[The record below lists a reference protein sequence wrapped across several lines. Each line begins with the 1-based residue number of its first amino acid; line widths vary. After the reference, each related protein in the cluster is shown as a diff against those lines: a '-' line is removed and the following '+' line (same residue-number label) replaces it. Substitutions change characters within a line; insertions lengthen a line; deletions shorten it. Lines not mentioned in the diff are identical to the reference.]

1 MTITATRLQA
11 LLGARY
17 AIRHELGGGT
27 LAAVFA
33 ADDLRHGRP
42 VAIKLLRPEHATALA
57 AERFDREIQIAARL
71 QHPHIVPLLDSGEA
85 GGLFY
90 LVMPL
95 IEGESLRARLVRE
108 GPLPVRD
115 VLRIIADV
123 ADALAYAHQKGIIH
137 RDIKPDNI
145 LLAGR
150 HALVA
155 DFGVA
160 KAMSE
165 ALGTDRNL
173 TGGVALGTPAYM
185 APEQAT
191 ADPALDHRV
200 DLYAL
205 GILAYELLTGRPP
218 FDGDTPHEVL
228 TAQVFDAPVP
238 VAERRPDTPP
248 ALAALVMRA
257 LQKDPAARWASAD
270 DLLPQIDGLAT
281 PSGGLEPV
289 PAAPAR
295 APRWG
300 RWAAGLTLALA
311 ALVLAVRVVV
321 RRVEATGLPRVT
333 QRQLT
338 FEGSVSAAAPSP
350 EGSLLAYVAET
361 STGDELRVQDLRG
374 GQPVR
379 LAMARDIGGPSW
391 SADGSEVRFDALD
404 STQRYAHYTVP
415 RLGGA
420 TRRLGS
426 LEGTALAPDGQWL
439 ALFPGGSMQL
449 LLVSRATGD
458 TIRRD
463 LTGFL
468 WHSDPALSPVAPKVA
483 FTTAVPAE
491 RRYNVLV
498 CGLPDLEPV
507 SELQDSVPL
516 GMPAWAPDGRR
527 LYYLRTSG
535 ALSDLMMVRLSP
547 RGRAEGPPAVVAAGL
562 SVEPEY
568 NRQLAASGDGRQV
581 VYVRRERWSNLA
593 LVTLAARAEPT
604 MERLLTMGS
613 ALYRAARLSPDGA
626 TIAYVRDRSDGMSLE
641 LQPVRGGASQSLAV
655 RASIL
660 AVAWSPDGQRIA
672 ASVGEQSRVTGV
684 EVFPVEGGEGRP
696 YGGLRPG
703 ASIGWLGDSVV
714 LVTGEGNRRLW
725 RVPLAGGPPSLVPG
739 VDPDSWVFFPFAT
752 PDGRSLRYYQNFGG
766 GRWGISHLDLATGQ
780 LRLLQRGAMRLLH
793 FDPED
798 RGVYFTPLGA
808 PADSAQL
815 WLAPGDG
822 AAPRLVAAFP
832 RGAEILDVDPVRA
845 IVLLNLRDVRADAWA
860 VELPSD

>member
-1 MTITATRLQA
+1 MTITAAQLQG
-11 LLGARY
+11 LLGERY

-95 IEGESLRARLVRE
+95 VEGESLRARLVRE

-123 ADALAYAHQKGIIH
+123 ADALAYAHRKGIIH

-228 TAQVFDAPVP
+228 TAQVLDPPVP
-238 VAERRPDTPP
+238 VSERRPDTPA

-257 LQKDPAARWASAD
+257 LQKDPAARWATAD
-270 DLLPQIDGLAT
+270 ELLPQLDGLAT
-281 PSGGLEPV
+281 PSGGVEPV
-289 PAAPAR
+289 PAAPAPP
-295 APRWG
+295 ARWG
-300 RWAAGLTLALA
+300 RWLAGLAVAVAALA
-311 ALVLAVRVVV
+311 VAVRVVV
-321 RRVEATGLPRVT
+321 RRVEATGLPLVT

-361 STGDELRVQDLRG
+361 QAGDELRVQDLRG
-374 GQPVR
+374 GQSVR
-379 LAMARDIGGPSW
+379 LALARDISGPSW

-404 STQRYAHYTVP
+404 SAQRYGHYTVP
-415 RLGGA
+415 RLGGGS
-420 TRRLGS
+420 RRLGF
-426 LEGTALAPDGQWL
+426 LDGTALTPDGQWL
-439 ALFPGGSMQL
+439 TQYPGGGTRL
-449 LLVSRATGD
+449 LLIGRATGD
-458 TIRRD
+458 TLHRD
-463 LTGFL
+463 LSGYL
-468 WHSDPALSPVAPKVA
+468 WHSDPVLSPVGPRVA
-483 FTTAVPAE
+483 FAAAAPAE
-491 RRYNVLV
+491 RRYHLLV
-498 CGLPDLEPV
+498 CAPPDLAPIIVLE
-507 SELQDSVPL
+507 DSVPI

-527 LYYLRTSG
+527 LYYLRSSG
-535 ALSDLMMVRLSP
+535 ALSDLMMVRLSG
-547 RGRAEGPPAVVAAGL
+547 RGRADGPAVLVAAGL
-562 SVEPEY
+562 SAEPEY
-568 NRQLAASGDGRQV
+568 IRQLAVSGDGRRV
-581 VYVRRERWSNLA
+581 VYVRRDRWSNLA
-593 LVTLAARAEPT
+593 LVTLAGRAMPA
-604 MERLLTMGS
+604 MERLITMGS
-613 ALYRAARLSPDGA
+613 ALYRTARLSPDGQ

-641 LQPVRGGASQSLAV
+641 LQPVGGGAPRAIAV
-655 RASIL
+655 RAAIL
-660 AVAWSPDGQRIA
+660 AVAWSPDGRHIA
-672 ASVGEQSRVTGV
+672 AAVGEESRQTGV
-684 EVFPVEGGEGRP
+684 EIFPADGGERRSYAGI
-696 YGGLRPG
+696 RPG
-703 ASIGWLGDSVV
+703 ASLGWLGDSLL
-714 LVTGEGNRRLW
+714 LVTGEGNRGLW
-725 RVPLAGGPPSLVPG
+725 RVPLEGGPPSLLPG
-739 VDPDSWVFFPFAT
+739 VDTLSWIFFPLAA
-752 PDGRSLRYYQNFGG
+752 PDGRTLRFYQNFGDG
-766 GRWGISHLDLATGQ
+766 NWGITHLDLATGRS
-780 LRLLQRGAMRLLH
+780 RLMQRGAMRLLH
-793 FDPED
+793 LGREGRD
-798 RGVYFTPLGA
+798 VYFTPMGA

-822 AAPRLVAAFP
+822 GEPTVVAAFP
-832 RGAEILDVDPVRA
+832 RGSEILDVDPRRGT
-845 IVLLNLRDVRADAWA
+845 VLLNLRDARADAWA
-860 VELPSD
+860 VELPAD

>member
-1 MTITATRLQA
+1 MTITAAQLQG
-11 LLGARY
+11 LLGDRY

-42 VAIKLLRPEHATALA
+42 VAIKLLRPEHATAQA

-95 IEGESLRARLVRE
+95 VEGESLRARLLRE
-108 GPLPVRD
+108 GPLPVRE

-123 ADALAYAHQKGIIH
+123 ADALAYAHGKGIIH

-228 TAQVFDAPVP
+228 TAQVLDAPVP
-238 VAERRPDTPP
+238 VSERRPDTPAP
-248 ALAALVMRA
+248 LAALVMRA

-270 DLLPQIDGLAT
+270 ELLPQLDGLAT

-289 PAAPAR
+289 AAAPPRPA
-295 APRWG
+295 RWG
-300 RWAAGLTLALA
+300 RWLAGLAAGLAALA
-311 ALVLAVRVVV
+311 VTVRVVV
-321 RRVEATGLPRVT
+321 RRVEATGLPPVT

-361 STGDELRVQDLRG
+361 PAGDELRVQDLRG
-374 GQPVR
+374 GQSVR
-379 LAMARDIGGPSW
+379 LALARDISGPSW

-404 STQRYAHYTVP
+404 ADQRYGHYAVP
-415 RLGGA
+415 RLGGGS
-420 TRRLGS
+420 RRLGS
-426 LEGTALAPDGQWL
+426 LDGTTLAPDGQWL
-439 ALFPGGSMQL
+439 AQYPGGSTRL
-449 LLVSRATGD
+449 LLIARATGD
-458 TIRRD
+458 TLRRD
-463 LTGFL
+463 VAGFL
-468 WHSDPALSPVAPKVA
+468 WHSDPTLSPVGPRVA
-483 FTTAVPAE
+483 FAAADPAG
-491 RRYNVLV
+491 RRYHLLV
-498 CGLPDLEPV
+498 CAPPDLAPV
-507 SELQDSVPL
+507 SVLQDSVPI

-527 LYYLRTSG
+527 LYYLRTAG
-535 ALSDLMMVRLSP
+535 ALSDLMMVPLSA
-547 RGRAEGPPAVVAAGL
+547 RGRAEGRAVVVSAGL
-562 SVEPEY
+562 SAEPEFG
-568 NRQLAASGDGRQV
+568 RQLAVSGDGRRV
-581 VYVRRERWSNLA
+581 VYVRRDRWSNLA
-593 LVTLAARAEPT
+593 LVTLAGQAMPA
-604 MERLLTMGS
+604 MERLITMGS
-613 ALYRAARLSPDGA
+613 ALYRTAKLSPDGQ

-641 LQPVRGGASQSLAV
+641 LQPVGGGAPQPLAV

-660 AVAWSPDGQRIA
+660 ALAWSPDGRRIA
-672 ASVGEQSRVTGV
+672 ASVGEESRQTGV
-684 EVFPVEGGEGRP
+684 EVFPVDGGEGRS
-696 YGGLRPG
+696 YGGVRPG
-703 ASIGWLGDSVV
+703 ASIGWLGDSLV

-725 RVPLAGGPPSLVPG
+725 RIPLAGGAPALQPG
-739 VDPDSWVFFPFAT
+739 VDSTSWVFFPFAS
-752 PDGRSLRYYQNFGG
+752 PDGRSLRFYQNFGDG
-766 GRWGISHLDLATGQ
+766 NWGVSHLDLATGR
-780 LRLLQRGAMRLLH
+780 LRLLQRGAMRLLRL
-793 FDPED
+793 DS
-798 RGVYFTPLGA
+798 RGRDLYYTPLGA

-822 AAPRLVAAFP
+822 SASRLVAAFP
-832 RGAEILDVDPVRA
+832 RGAELLDMDPVRGT
-845 IVLLNLRDVRADAWA
+845 VLLNLRDTRADAWA
-860 VELPSD
+860 VELPAD